1 MVKHLLHI
9 VAKPFERL
17 DGQDALAFP
26 LGLDLLEVLRE
37 KGVRQTIPQGVESLD
52 IGNDACWH
60 HFDCLF
66 EAEFLKKAQLFEHVI
81 IEKLEALRT
90 PELRERTPAAKEVVS
105 NPRVKEL
112 IDKGIPDY
120 HLAPHELILG

>member
-1 MVKHLLHI
+1 MVEHLLHI
-9 VAKPFERL
+9 LAKPLERR

-26 LGLDLLEVLRE
+26 LRLDLLEVLRE
-37 KGVRQTIPQGVESLD
+37 KGVRQAIPQGVESLD
-52 IGNDACWH
+52 VGNDGFWH
-60 HFDCLF
+60 LFDSLY

-81 IEKLEALRT
+81 IEELEALRA
-90 PELRERTPAAKEVVS
+90 PEFGERTSATKEVVS

-120 HLAPHELILG
+120 DLAPHELILG

>member
-9 VAKPFERL
+9 LAKPFERR

-26 LGLDLLEVLRE
+26 FRFDLLEVLRE
-37 KGVRQTIPQGVESLD
+37 KGVRQAIPQGVESLD
-52 IGNDACWH
+52 IGNDRLWH
-60 HFDCLF
+60 HLNSLY

-81 IEKLEALRT
+81 IEQLEALRA
-90 PELRERTPAAKEVVS
+90 PELGERASAAKEVVS
-105 NPRVKEL
+105 NPGVEEL

-120 HLAPHELILG
+120 HLAAHELILG